1 MQCPEGTVIAAYM
14 VAAAVQR
21 KLGLVCIG
29 NIHVEVAD
37 EELFFGQMLQEF
49 QS

>member
-21 KLGLVCIG
+21 KLAIGLVCIG
-29 NIHVEVAD
+29 YIHVEVAD
-37 EELFFGQMLQEF
+37 EELFFGQVLQAF
-49 QS
+49 